1 MSNQKPTD
9 ETLPESETTAAEQP
23 KVEAE
28 PADAAEQTTPPQ
40 SASSIEERL
49 AAAEAE
55 IAELKDQ
62 RLRALAETENV
73 RKRAVRDREDAA
85 KYAMASFARDIL
97 SVADSLERALGAI
110 DPEARAADP
119 ALEALVVGVEM
130 TGKQLL
136 TVFERNGI
144 TSIAA
149 EGQRFDPHVHD
160 AMFEIPDES
169 VPAGTVLQ
177 VMERGYMIHDR
188 PLRPARVGVARGG
201 PKAADAAPKNASD
214 TVAPFPGG
222 QANAYEKPAHGDD
235 ASGSKVDEKL

>member
-9 ETLPESETTAAEQP
+9 ETLPESEAAAAEQA

-40 SASSIEERL
+40 PASSVEERL

-73 RKRAVRDREDAA
+73 RKRAVRDREDAS

-97 SVADSLERALGAI
+97 SVADSLERALGTV

-119 ALEALVVGVEM
+119 ALEALVAGVEM
-130 TGKQLL
+130 TSKQLL
-136 TVFERNGI
+136 SVYERHGI

-149 EGQRFDPHVHD
+149 EGEKFDPHVHD

-201 PKAADAAPKNASD
+201 PKAADAAPKNSSD
-214 TVAPFPGG
+214 NVAPFPGS
-222 QANAYEKPAHGDD
+222 QTNAYENPPQGDD
-235 ASGSKVDEKL
+235 ASGSKIDEKL